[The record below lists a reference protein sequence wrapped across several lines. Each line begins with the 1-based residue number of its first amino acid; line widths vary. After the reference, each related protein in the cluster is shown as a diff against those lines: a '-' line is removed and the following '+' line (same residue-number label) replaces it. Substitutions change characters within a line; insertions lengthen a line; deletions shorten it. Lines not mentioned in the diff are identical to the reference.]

1 MYKLIFVDDEAI
13 VRDGIS
19 SCIPWGQNS
28 FELAGLFEHGLQ
40 ALNYMEKNHVDV
52 VISDI
57 NMPRMDGL
65 TLSREIE
72 EKYPDVMV
80 LLLTGYDE
88 FEYAQEAIKSKVREF
103 LLKPITA
110 DELSTVLTRLEGELD
125 FLKERKSQ
133 FELMEDKL
141 EASFPLLKERFL
153 YRMVSGKL
161 DMQTL
166 NRRKKYF
173 GWKDY
178 GIYYQISIVSI
189 PGNWTELD
197 RITIAEYIKSGLG
210 DGEELL
216 SNRTEDLVILLQ
228 GNKRGL
234 LNHRS
239 RALAENVYKYVS
251 KLENDQISTGCGDI
265 VNNLILLPE
274 SYRGAC
280 NAVDY
285 SRVLGLSQIL
295 SIEDVRNRK
304 KISTE
309 RFSELIAE
317 LTDQL
322 KTGSRSLTLKALE
335 DIFLYLEKHLLSVL
349 EVSFYFTRIHIT
361 FINFIQEM
369 ELYFDNDDTSLYQ
382 PGNLESLDYAKI
394 FFTELL
400 DLIEDRIEKHRNDA
414 VRSRIEK
421 AKYIIAEKK
430 GDSHFSLQEICND
443 VFLSVSQFS
452 LLFKEGTGKTF
463 IEYLTMC
470 RMEEAKHL
478 LKTTDF
484 KSYEIAE
491 KTGFSDPRYFSI
503 LFKKTIGIS
512 PMEFRRSFEK

>member
-19 SCIPWGQNS
+19 SCILWGQNN
-28 FELAGLFEHGLQ
+28 FELAGLFENGLQ
-40 ALNYMEKNHVDV
+40 ALEYMKENSVDI

-65 TLSREIE
+65 TLSRRIE
-72 EKYPDVMV
+72 EQYPEVMV

-110 DELSTVLTRLEGELD
+110 DELSTVLMRLEGELN
-125 FLKERKSQ
+125 FLKERKNQ
-133 FELMEDKL
+133 LELMKDKL
-141 EASFPLLKERFL
+141 EASFPLLKERFF

-161 DMQTL
+161 DVQTL
-166 NRRKKYF
+166 TRRKEYF
-173 GWKDY
+173 GWNDY
-178 GIYYQISIVSI
+178 GMFYQISIISI
-189 PGNWTELD
+189 PGNWNELD
-197 RITIAEYIKSGLG
+197 RITVSEYIKSGLKDG
-210 DGEELL
+210 DELV

-228 GNKRGL
+228 GKERGP
-234 LNHRS
+234 LNLRS
-239 RALAENVYKYVS
+239 RTLAENVYKYVS
-251 KLENDQISTGCGDI
+251 KLEKDQISTGCGDI

-274 SYRGAC
+274 SFRGAY

-285 SRVLGLSQIL
+285 SSVLGLSQIL
-295 SIEDVRNRK
+295 SIEDVRSRE

-317 LTDQL
+317 LNDQL
-322 KTGSRSLTLKALE
+322 KSGSRSLTLKALE
-335 DIFLYLEKHLLSVL
+335 NIFLYLEKHFLSVL
-349 EVSFYFTRIHIT
+349 EASFYFTRIHIT

-369 ELYFDNDDTSLYQ
+369 ELYIESDDTSLYQ
-382 PGNLESLDYAKI
+382 PGNLESMDNAKV
-394 FFTELL
+394 FFSDLL
-400 DLIEDRIEKHRNDA
+400 NLIEDRIEKHRNNA

-421 AKYIIAEKK
+421 AKQIIAEKK
-430 GDSHFSLQEICND
+430 GDSRFSLQEICND

-470 RMEEAKHL
+470 RIKEAKSL
-478 LKTTDF
+478 LKTSDL

-491 KTGFSDPRYFSI
+491 KTGFTDPRYFSI
-503 LFKKTIGIS
+503 LFKKITAMT
-512 PMEFRRSFEK
+512 PMEFRRSLGE

>member
-19 SCIPWGQNS
+19 SCIPWGQNN

-40 ALNYMEKNHVDV
+40 ALEFMKENSVDV

-65 TLSREIE
+65 TLSHKIE
-72 EKYPDVMV
+72 EQYPDVMV

-110 DELSTVLTRLEGELD
+110 DELSAVLTRLEGELD
-125 FLKERKSQ
+125 FLNERKSQ
-133 FELMEDKL
+133 FKLMEDKL
-141 EASFPLLKERFL
+141 EASFPLLKERFF

-161 DMQTL
+161 DVQTL
-166 NRRKKYF
+166 TRRKKYF
-173 GWKDY
+173 GWNDY
-178 GIYYQISIVSI
+178 GIFYQISVVSI
-189 PGNWTELD
+189 PGNWNELD
-197 RITIAEYIKSGLG
+197 RITISEYIKFRLRDG
-210 DGEELL
+210 DELL

-228 GNKRGL
+228 GKERGS
-234 LNHRS
+234 LNLRS
-239 RALAENVYKYVS
+239 RNLAENVYKYVS
-251 KLENDQISTGCGDI
+251 KLEKDQISTGCGDI
-265 VNNLILLPE
+265 VDNLILLPE

-285 SRVLGLSQIL
+285 SSVLGLSQIL
-295 SIEDVRNRK
+295 SIEDVRSRE

-322 KTGSRSLTLKALE
+322 KSGSRSFTLKVLE
-335 DIFLYLEKHLLSVL
+335 DIFLYLEKHFLSVL
-349 EVSFYFTRIHIT
+349 EASFYFTRIHIT

-369 ELYFDNDDTSLYQ
+369 ELYIESDDTSLYQ
-382 PGNLESLDYAKI
+382 PGNLESMENAKV
-394 FFTELL
+394 FFYDLL
-400 DLIEDRIEKHRNDA
+400 NLIENRIEKHRNYA

-421 AKYIIAEKK
+421 AKHIIAEKK
-430 GDSHFSLQEICND
+430 GDSRFSLQEICND

-491 KTGFSDPRYFSI
+491 KTGFTDPRYFSI
-503 LFKKTIGIS
+503 LFKKSNGMT
-512 PMEFRRSFEK
+512 PMEFRRSLGE